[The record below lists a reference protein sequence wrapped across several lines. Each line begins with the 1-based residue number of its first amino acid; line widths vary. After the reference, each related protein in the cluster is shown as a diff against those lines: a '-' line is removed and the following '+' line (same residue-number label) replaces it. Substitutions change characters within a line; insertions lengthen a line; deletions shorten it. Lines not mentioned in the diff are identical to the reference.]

1 MFTRTVR
8 AALKPGQGEA
18 FTHLIENKVLPILHK
33 QKGFRDEVLLI
44 SGDGKESIGVSIW
57 ERQEDAEAYDRA
69 AYPEVKKLM
78 EPFLTAPPTLHTYN
92 VALSTVH
99 AAVGKK

>member
-8 AALKPGQGEA
+8 APLKPGQGDA
-18 FTHLIENKVLPILHK
+18 FTHLIEQKVLPILQK

-44 SGDGKESIGVSIW
+44 SGDGKESIGVSSW

-69 AYPEVKKLM
+69 AYAEVKKLM

-92 VALSTVH
+92 VAL
-99 AAVGKK
+99 